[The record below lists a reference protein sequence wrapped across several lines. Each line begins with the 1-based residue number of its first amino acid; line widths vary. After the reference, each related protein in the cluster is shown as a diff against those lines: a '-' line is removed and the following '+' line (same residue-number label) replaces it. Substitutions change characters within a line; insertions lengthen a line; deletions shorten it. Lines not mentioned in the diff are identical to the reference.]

1 MTLTD
6 GLLFWVVGLVGAHQL
21 VTRLPTWPGP
31 APLFWFM
38 QLANL
43 ATVGMLLTIG
53 LPTFTG
59 NLRIFNFVFAALL
72 TFHTVSN
79 NNAWGTER
87 RRRKKEAGQTED
99 EQKAAIL
106 AALDA
111 GENKA
116 NAGGREENEP

>member
-6 GLLFWVVGLVGAHQL
+6 ALLFWVVGLVGVHQL
-21 VTRLPTWPGP
+21 VTRLPSWPGP
-31 APLFWFM
+31 APLFWAV

-43 ATVGMLLTIG
+43 TTVGMLLTIG

-79 NNAWGTER
+79 NNVWGAER
-87 RRRKKEAGQTED
+87 RRRRKEATTVED

-111 GENKA
+111 GEKKA
-116 NAGGREENEP
+116 NEA